1 MLSTDVRS
9 LKGVESMDW
18 KKEAEMDLR
27 HYNARKQSLE
37 NITAKIAALEE
48 QFKAIKCTSCDSTP
62 VQGGASRLED
72 NWINNIV
79 QRQRLMHTYK
89 ATKPLVLLVEK
100 GLSKLTDQQRTI
112 LDAFYINRSYGHVD
126 RLMEQLH
133 LEKSQVYDLKDRAL
147 YHFTVCMY
155 GIVDY

>member
-100 GLSKLTDQQRTI
+100 GLYKLTDQQRTI